1 MRLRHALAVLLAL
14 VAIVFAALQ
23 LQSAQRGVAVEQLRL
38 GNEPLTVF
46 RPAAARA
53 PVVLIAHGF
62 AGSQQLMQP
71 LGLSLARNGYLA
83 VTFDFPGHG
92 RHAAPLPG
100 GLADAQ
106 ARRQTLLDAL
116 AGVAEFAR
124 GLPGSDGRLALL
136 GHSMASDIVVRHAQA
151 QPSIAAT
158 VAVSLFAHSI
168 TTDTPRD
175 RPRNLL
181 VITGAL
187 EPQLLAREAL
197 RVTAPDALADTT
209 YGGFEDGTARRA
221 TRSPGVEHIGVLYSA
236 HTQAEALAWLDAA
249 FGRPVTTA
257 PFFDQRGRWLVLL
270 LGGVLLLAWPL
281 AQGLPRLADAMP
293 TPPERRRW
301 WGWRGQTVLTL
312 APALLTPL
320 LLWPL
325 PGKLLPILL
334 ADYLLA
340 HFALYGLLSW
350 ALLRWAGGGRLPVL
364 RPGGGAALAA
374 ALLAASAYA
383 LLALGWPIDRWLFN
397 LWPPPQRLPWIAL
410 LLAGTLP
417 YFLADELA
425 TRHDRAPR
433 GAHVAAKAAFVLS
446 LLLAIAL
453 NPPRLFFLAILV
465 PALLLLFVVYGLLG
479 LWLGQRT
486 RHPLVPAAALALA
499 FAWFIAVVFPL
510 TA

>member
-1 MRLRHALAVLLAL
+1 VRLRHALAAL
-14 VAIVFAALQ
+14 VALAAIVIAVLQ
-23 LQSAQRGVAVEQLRL
+23 LRAAERGVAIERL
-38 GNEPLTVF
+38 WLQHTPVTVF
-46 RPAAARA
+46 RTPAAGA

-71 LGLSLARNGYLA
+71 LGLSLARNGFIA

-106 ARRQTLLDAL
+106 ARRQTLLESL

-124 GLPGSDGRLALL
+124 RLPGSDGRLALL
-136 GHSMASDIVVRHAQA
+136 GHSMASDIVVRHAQTQA
-151 QPSIAAT
+151 SVAAT
-158 VAVSLFAHSI
+158 IAVSLFAPSI
-168 TTDTPRD
+168 TADTPRD

-197 RVTAPDALADTT
+197 RVTAPEAVADTT
-209 YGGFEDGTARRA
+209 YGRFDAGTARRA

-249 FGRPVTTA
+249 FGRPPA
-257 PFFDQRGRWLVLL
+257 AQPFIDHRARWLLLL

-281 AQGLPRLADAMP
+281 AKGLPRVVDASP
-293 TPPERRRW
+293 AASPRRRW
-301 WGWRGQTVLTL
+301 WGWRGQVVLTL

-325 PGKLLPILL
+325 PARLLPILL

-340 HFALYGLLSW
+340 HFALYGLLTW
-350 ALLRWAGGGRLPVL
+350 LLLRRAGGGTLPAL
-364 RPGGGAALAA
+364 PSGRGAALAM
-374 ALLAASAYA
+374 ALLVACAYA
-383 LLALGWPIDRWLFN
+383 LPAFGWPIDRWLFN
-397 LWPPPQRLPWIAL
+397 LWPTAQRLPLIAL

-417 YFLADELA
+417 YFVADQLA
-425 TRHDRAPR
+425 TRDGRAPR

-479 LWLGQRT
+479 LWLGRRT